1 VNPLSAESE
10 RVTFAAIRS
19 VASWLPERRLTNADL
34 ERLVDTSD
42 EWIRTRTG
50 IAERRVAAEG
60 DATSDLAA
68 RAGTLALQRA
78 GVLPADVDMLIV
90 ATCTPD
96 MGFPSTACLA
106 QAKMGLTCP
115 AFDLNA
121 ACTGFI
127 YALEVAAAMI
137 ESDRLSTVLVV
148 GAEIL
153 TRSVDFTDRTTCTL
167 FGDGAGAVVLV
178 ASQEPGILSVHLG
191 ADGTGADLLT
201 IPAGGTALPL
211 TQELLAAGEQ
221 FIHMSGNEVYK
232 FAVRAIPRVTKQ
244 ALAESGLSLADVD
257 WLVPHQANQR
267 ITDTVGESLGIP
279 HEHVV
284 SAIENTGNTSTAS
297 IPLAL
302 DALLASGRLHKG
314 DVLAFVGF
322 GSGLTYGAAIVRWT
336 EEE

>member
-1 VNPLSAESE
+1 M
-10 RVTFAAIRS
+10 TYAAITA
-19 VASWLPERRLTNADL
+19 VASWLPERRLTNKDL
-34 ERLVDTSD
+34 ERMVDTSD

-50 IAERRVAAEG
+50 ISERRVADEG

-68 RAGTLALQRA
+68 RAGTLALERA
-78 GVLPADVDMLIV
+78 GITPADVDMLIV
-90 ATCTPD
+90 ATSSPD

-137 ESDRLSTVLVV
+137 EANRLKTVLVI
-148 GAEIL
+148 GAEVL
-153 TRSVDFTDRTTCTL
+153 TRLVDFTDRTTCIL
-167 FGDGAGAVVLV
+167 FGDGAGAVVLT
-178 ASQEPGILSVHLG
+178 ASDEPGILSVHLG

-201 IPAGGTALPL
+201 IPAGGTAKPL
-211 TQELLAAGEQ
+211 TPELIAAGEQ
-221 FIHMSGNEVYK
+221 YIHMSGNEVYK

-244 ALAESGLSLADVD
+244 ALAESGLELKDVD

-267 ITDTVGESLGIP
+267 ITDTVGENLGIP
-279 HEHVV
+279 HDHVV
-284 SAIENTGNTSTAS
+284 SAIANTGNTSTAS

-302 DALLASGRLHKG
+302 ESLYLSGRLHKG

-322 GSGLTYGAAIVRWT
+322 GAGLTYGAAIVRWT
-336 EEE
+336 KED

>member
-1 VNPLSAESE
+1 MTHATIS
-10 RVTFAAIRS
+10 S

-34 ERLVDTSD
+34 ERMVDTSD

-50 IAERRVAAEG
+50 ISERRIADEC

-68 RAGTLALQRA
+68 RAGALAIQRA
-78 GVLPADVDMLIV
+78 GIAPADVDMLIL
-90 ATCTPD
+90 ATSSPD
-96 MGFPSTACLA
+96 MNFPSTACLA

-115 AFDLNA
+115 AFDINA

-127 YALEVAAAMI
+127 YALEIAAAMI
-137 ESDRLSTVLVV
+137 EAGRLKTVLVI
-148 GAEIL
+148 GAEVL
-153 TRSVDFTDRTTCTL
+153 SRLVDFTDRTTCIL
-167 FGDGAGAVVLV
+167 FGDGAGAVVV
-178 ASQEPGILSVHLG
+178 SASEEPGILSVHLG

-201 IPAGGTALPL
+201 IPAGGTAKPL
-211 TQELLAAGEQ
+211 TPELLAAGEQ
-221 FIHMSGNEVYK
+221 YIHMNGNEVYK
-232 FAVRAIPRVTKQ
+232 FAIRAIPRVTKQ
-244 ALAESGLSLADVD
+244 ALAESGLELADVD

-284 SAIENTGNTSTAS
+284 SAIADTGNTSTAS

-302 DALLASGRLHKG
+302 DALHTSGALHRG

-322 GSGLTYGAAIVRWT
+322 GAGLTYGAAIVRWT
-336 EEE
+336 KED